1 MQWEATGRNE
11 FSNILSLFLSL
22 LLGWGALPPSC
33 RFLLESASSCSLLL
47 WPSLILNGLGPSVS
61 EINSFALD
69 HLESNA
75 ISLPGPHCST
85 PPASPP
91 VDVIWGNEQQNVSTR
106 VKECESV
113 HICVLC
119 PANCV
124 PVGRKD
130 RKSLHC
136 QEMKGDLWLQIRLE
150 VLHIQR
156 YLSHKH
162 GALTGRFILKGHT
175 VLELLSVKAC
185 LFVCSAEK

>member
-1 MQWEATGRNE
+1 M
-11 FSNILSLFLSL
+11 
-22 LLGWGALPPSC
+22 
-33 RFLLESASSCSLLL
+33 
-47 WPSLILNGLGPSVS
+47 
-61 EINSFALD
+61 
-69 HLESNA
+69 
-75 ISLPGPHCST
+75 
-85 PPASPP
+85 
-91 VDVIWGNEQQNVSTR
+91 STR

-113 HICVLC
+113 HICMLC

-185 LFVCSAEK
+185 LFVCKAEK